1 MNSTF
6 MYIAIYA
13 VILLVPLIAGLILAI
28 WGIRKHKKA
37 GK

>member
-6 MYIAIYA
+6 MYIVIYA
-13 VILLVPLIAGLILAI
+13 VILFVPLIAGLILAI